1 MVATTLAVTQF
12 PGLSLDAKLTVGPGS
27 TCRPCRHQLQPMSY
41 VYFFFKTNRQDL
53 IGAKRTPG
61 WAFLCF
67 LQEKTLTQCMLG
79 RDGRNTKAFALC
91 CGHAKITR
99 RQKIVQV
106 CCSRAFLLFPVFF
119 ASVFI
124 FLRTKVV
131 LVFFAVVIFGYFC
144 SVCLA
149 VLELLLLQSCCCT
162 RAC

>member
-41 VYFFFKTNRQDL
+41 VYFFLKTNRQDL

-61 WAFLCF
+61 CVFLFF

-91 CGHAKITR
+91 CGHAKIKR

-106 CCSRAFLLFPVFF
+106 CCSLIFPFVPVFF
-119 ASVFI
+119 TGFFVLFDA
-124 FLRTKVV
+124 KVV
-131 LVFFAVVIFGYFC
+131 LLFLHIVVCCHFSC
-144 SVCLA
+144 VCLSA
-149 VLELLLLQSCCCT
+149 LELLMLQ
-162 RAC
+162 